1 MHSDRKHI
9 LHFGMFFPAAVLF
22 WQRLQGYS
30 GVGSFRALIP
40 GASPA
45 LSMAVRYLLKL
56 LMICRTLN
64 NSRFLTCGRMGAVFC
79 TVAGLLH
86 PAGCILIYANR
97 YRTEK
102 LFSAL
107 MISLVVFLHPASLSA
122 RGPGGNQPLREARNG
137 VYVIAHRGAHKG
149 IPENSAAASERAVKM
164 GCDFVEIDVR
174 MSKDGT
180 LVNFHDAR
188 ISPAPGK
195 PPVEIREMT
204 QDELKQIDIGRGFG
218 RKWKNTRIPAVA
230 EIFEICRGKSG
241 IYLDLKEAP
250 VGRVVDLVRQYRLE
264 PDVVWYI
271 PARRID
277 QIRELLELCP
287 DCILM
292 PDPGRDP
299 GIDQMLKT
307 IPARVVATDM
317 KVLDPGFV
325 ERAHQENVLVFVDEL
340 KGTKKE
346 WKQILSMGAD
356 GIQTDKPEKLISYLR
371 RRVYEEK

>member
-1 MHSDRKHI
+1 MNSGRKHI
-9 LHFGMFFPAAVLF
+9 LHFRMSPPAAVLF

-30 GVGSFRALIP
+30 GVGYFRALIP
-40 GASPA
+40 GTLPA
-45 LSMAVRYLLKL
+45 LSMAVQYLLKV
-56 LMICRTLN
+56 LMICRIFN
-64 NSRFLTCGRMGAVFC
+64 NSRFLTYGRMGAVFC
-79 TVAGLLH
+79 AVAGLLH
-86 PAGCILIYANR
+86 PAGCIWIYANR
-97 YRTEK
+97 YRTGK
-102 LFSAL
+102 LFSTL
-107 MISLVVFLHPASLSA
+107 VISLVVFLHPGSLSA
-122 RGPGGNQPLREARNG
+122 RVPGGNQLLREARNG

-174 MSKDGT
+174 MSKGGT

-204 QDELKQIDIGRGFG
+204 LDELKQIDIGRGFG
-218 RKWKNTRIPAVA
+218 RKWKNTRIPTVA

-250 VGRVVDLVRQYRLE
+250 IGRVVDLVRQYRLE

-277 QIRELLELCP
+277 QIRELSELCP
-287 DCILM
+287 ECILM

-317 KVLDPGFV
+317 KVLDFSFV
-325 ERAHQENVLVFVDEL
+325 ERAHQDNALVFVDEL
-340 KGTKKE
+340 NGTRKE
-346 WKQILSMGAD
+346 WRQILSMGAD